1 MTRLLPWAM
10 ALGLGAFHG
19 LNPAMGWLFAVAL
32 GYQEGRRRAIFQA
45 VGALVVGHCL
55 AVGAAVVLF
64 WAVGVWLP
72 WHWVAMG
79 AAVVLAGFGFYWL
92 LRARHP
98 RWVGMRVGFWELVL
112 WAFLMASAHGAGLML
127 LPALGAAGLCGQGS
141 ERLAM
146 AEALGVAAVH
156 SVGYW
161 VVALGI
167 SLFVFEKIG
176 LSFLRK
182 AWWNLDVLWG
192 TALLLAAGTLL
203 LFPWQAGP

>member
-1 MTRLLPWAM
+1 M

-32 GYQEGRRRAIFQA
+32 GYQEGRKRAIVQA
-45 VGALVVGHCL
+45 VGALVVGHGL
-55 AVGAAVVLF
+55 AVGAAVMLF
-64 WAVGVWLP
+64 WAAGVWLP
-72 WHWVAMG
+72 WHWIAGG
-79 AAVVLAGFGFYWL
+79 AAILLAGFGFYWL

-98 RWVGMRVGFWELVL
+98 RWVGMRVGFRDLVF
-112 WAFLMASAHGAGLML
+112 WAFLMATAHGAGLML
-127 LPALGAAGLCGQGS
+127 LPVLGTAGLCGQGA
-141 ERLAM
+141 ERLPLG
-146 AEALGVAAVH
+146 EALGVAAVH

-161 VVALGI
+161 GVALGI

-203 LFPWQAGP
+203 LFPQQAGH